1 MIHAAGQTTNQETF
15 FACADKIRA
24 LPAAQFAR
32 ELASVLGLKRR
43 GDLQDVI
50 RDLFIAEDDPEV
62 VDALIQQGDALETP
76 PPDWNG
82 VGYYPY
88 LPQQVSKVLAEVRN
102 PLTVSNLVKGLDAK
116 SDMVAAGCSQALWAI
131 GTPEAVQ
138 GLLSTLG
145 HAGGVRREYC
155 LEAVTGLKNPA
166 VLPELQTQLARQT
179 DPQVRQAIQKAI
191 TAIQQAAI
199 PKP

>member
-1 MIHAAGQTTNQETF
+1 MS
-15 FACADKIRA
+15 ADQSTYDRLVVQIRS
-24 LPAAQFAR
+24 LPASQFAR
-32 ELASVLGLKRR
+32 ELASILGKKKSYR
-43 GDLQDVI
+43 LQDVI

-131 GTPEAVQ
+131 GTPEVVQ
-138 GLLSTLG
+138 GFLSTLG
-145 HAGGVRREYC
+145 HASGARREYC
-155 LEAVTGLKNPA
+155 LENIAGLKNPA
-166 VLPELQTQLARQT
+166 ALPELQTQLPRQT
-179 DPQVRQAIQKAI
+179 DPQVREAIQKALI
-191 TAIQQAAI
+191 AIQQATN